1 MFAYCLPLQHARR
14 CLSPGPCRPSP
25 LDRAVAGAKLR
36 IQRAV
41 DFNRIE
47 APSTEQQFD
56 AFADVIWTAPP

>member
-1 MFAYCLPLQHARR
+1 
-14 CLSPGPCRPSP
+14 
-25 LDRAVAGAKLR
+25 VAGAKLR